1 MPWKLSQRSADSL
14 FLYVALALA
23 LFAVGVVEGAGRRR
37 KSELA
42 ALFQS
47 PAFKAGHA
55 SFIQHRSA
63 AHPEACS
70 LCVSGLAYGE
80 TLTHSEKVADKE
92 LLQELFTA
100 SCDKIKQKLPH
111 ETVNVDC
118 DTDVREAVIK
128 PKVSEMVA
136 DEDKVSK
143 EAICASW
150 GVPCHAT
157 EAELLALRR
166 VTARHTTAAAD
177 AVVPEQ

>member
-1 MPWKLSQRSADSL
+1 MA
-14 FLYVALALA
+14 
-23 LFAVGVVEGAGRRR
+23 E
-37 KSELA
+37 
-42 ALFQS
+42 LFQS

-55 SFIQHRSA
+55 SFIQHRPA
-63 AHPEACS
+63 AHPEACT

-80 TLTHSEKVADKE
+80 ALTHSEKVGDKE

-100 SCDKIKQKLPH
+100 SCDKIKQQLPH
-111 ETVNVDC
+111 ETAHVDC
-118 DTDVREAVIK
+118 DVDVHEAVIE
-128 PKVSEMVA
+128 PQVSEMVA

-150 GVPCHAT
+150 GVPCHAA

-166 VTARHTTAAAD
+166 VTARHTTSAAD